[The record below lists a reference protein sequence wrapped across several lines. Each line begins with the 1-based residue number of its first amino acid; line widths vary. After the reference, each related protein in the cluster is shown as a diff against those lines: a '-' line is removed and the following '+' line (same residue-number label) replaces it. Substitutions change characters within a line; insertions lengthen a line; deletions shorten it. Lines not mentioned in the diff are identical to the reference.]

1 MCTAATYRTKDF
13 YFGRTLDYDFSYGDE
28 VVITPRNFP
37 FHFIEKGTINSH
49 FAMIGMSCVMEGY
62 PLYYDA
68 VNENG
73 LGMAGL
79 NFVGNAFYNES
90 RKEKDNIAQFEFIPW
105 ILCQCTNVKEAR
117 SLLER
122 INMLNVS
129 FNDRLP
135 VAQLHYI
142 ISDKN
147 ESITVEPLKE
157 GIKVYENPVGVL
169 TNNPPFDMQMLML
182 NNYMNLSAGP
192 PENRFAK
199 KLCLKEYGRGMG
211 AIGLPGDLS
220 SQSRFVRAAFV
231 KMNSVSGEGEEEI
244 MSEINKLGLYQG
256 ILKNKVN
263 ANKIIDSLRL
273 ENEKIAWIGM
283 KIEGTNAKI
292 TIVEATEKP
301 EIIDEN
307 EYCNIVA
314 SKEGIITKVNVTNGT
329 AVCKPGDVVE
339 KGDKLI
345 EGWMEGKYTGVRYM
359 HASGEIEARV
369 WYTAEKTE
377 SYIQTENEKTGEEE
391 NRYSIIFNKKQINF
405 YKTLSKFKKYDTI
418 KIDKKIKLFNNFY
431 LPIEFRK
438 STNYEYKEV
447 ERQYTSEALKEKILT
462 ELEEQIKE
470 NLTDKEIAN
479 KDVIIEEQN
488 GAMKVR
494 LIYEVLEKIGVEEK
508 LVS

>member
-1 MCTAATYRTKDF
+1 MNVGDLMFFKRGIDFFIGYVQIELEGFFIERFLNICAKEQIRLWRTKKVNKSKIYTNISIEDF
-13 YFGRTLDYDFSYGDE
+13 KR
-28 VVITPRNFP
+28 I
-37 FHFIEKGTINSH
+37 
-49 FAMIGMSCVMEGY
+49 
-62 PLYYDA
+62 
-68 VNENG
+68 
-73 LGMAGL
+73 
-79 NFVGNAFYNES
+79 
-90 RKEKDNIAQFEFIPW
+90 RKLVRKTKCRMKIRR
-105 ILCQCTNVKEAR
+105 KR
-117 SLLER
+117 
-122 INMLNVS
+122 
-129 FNDRLP
+129 
-135 VAQLHYI
+135 
-142 ISDKN
+142 
-147 ESITVEPLKE
+147 
-157 GIKVYENPVGVL
+157 
-169 TNNPPFDMQMLML
+169 
-182 NNYMNLSAGP
+182 
-192 PENRFAK
+192 
-199 KLCLKEYGRGMG
+199 
-211 AIGLPGDLS
+211 GLPFIIRKYKNRKVFIFLFFILIFSIFALS
-220 SQSRFVRAAFV
+220 NFIW
-231 KMNSVSGEGEEEI
+231 NIEIEGNQTISEEEI